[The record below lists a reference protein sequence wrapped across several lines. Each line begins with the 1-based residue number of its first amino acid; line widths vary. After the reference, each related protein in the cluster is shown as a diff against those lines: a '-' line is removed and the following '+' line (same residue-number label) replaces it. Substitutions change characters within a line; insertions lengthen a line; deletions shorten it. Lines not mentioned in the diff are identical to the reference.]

1 MKKKYIWLKWA
12 NEMILS
18 PQLIEEGKNKLYIFT
33 LFDGEEEGKPSY
45 WNGLLNIAMWFN
57 LLVKWSNIFKRK

>member
-1 MKKKYIWLKWA
+1 
-12 NEMILS
+12 MILS

>member
-1 MKKKYIWLKWA
+1 
-12 NEMILS
+12 MILS

-45 WNGLLNIAMWFN
+45 
-57 LLVKWSNIFKRK
+57 